1 MCLEKWSTSERLS
14 QMPVVMGTDVGLAGS
29 ERSGNPNRP
38 LNAFFPP
45 DLASSAQVLID
56 SFPD

>member
-1 MCLEKWSTSERLS
+1 
-14 QMPVVMGTDVGLAGS
+14 MPVVMGTDVGLAGS